1 VGSIAG
7 VADLKALRRQEW
19 RFYGGGSAA
28 DATIGSD
35 LDDLTTD
42 SPLKSARRMSAP
54 VLLVHGTNDIP
65 VDVDQSRRMA
75 GALNERLEEL
85 VIIEDADHSLSRY
98 AWRKTL
104 YGKLD
109 GFLKKYLSAPVAP

>member
-1 VGSIAG
+1 
-7 VADLKALRRQEW
+7 
-19 RFYGGGSAA
+19 
-28 DATIGSD
+28 
-35 LDDLTTD
+35 
-42 SPLKSARRMSAP
+42 MSAP

-75 GALNERLEEL
+75 GALNDRLEEL

-104 YGKLD
+104 YDKLD
-109 GFLKKYLSAPVAP
+109 GFLKKHLFRVGRVHQPSTFLTMATSWSC